1 VEEKIRDIP
10 DLPDFDEWIANYK
23 PPVVNYLA
31 AFDQE
36 TGKVLCV
43 GPDYSIDKERFKKT
57 ISIDSDTA
65 LAIIEGEIKMNKC
78 FVDVQSGSLEITEV
92 QNLFKID
99 DVLHRIVNIKWAE
112 IDEPDVIVSRK
123 GDTFTVQLSEKYGGT
138 YKLNSDTPIAT
149 RKIFWDGETILNFDI
164 CDYNDPHTS
173 YYTASVRLEDLVG
186 KSFNFTCDSPDDASV
201 FTRRLFKNYVF
212 EEL

>member
-1 VEEKIRDIP
+1 MEEKIKDIP
-10 DLPDFDEWIANYK
+10 DLPDFDEWIANWK
-23 PPVVNYLA
+23 PPIIKYLA
-31 AFDQE
+31 AFDPE
-36 TGKVLCV
+36 SGKVLCI
-43 GPDYSIDKERFKKT
+43 GPDYSIDKERYKST
-57 ISIDSDTA
+57 VEIDTETA
-65 LAIIEGEIKMNKC
+65 MSVIEGEIRMGSC

-99 DVLHRIVNIKWAE
+99 DVLHRIVNIRWAE

-123 GDTFTVQLSEKYGGT
+123 GDTFTIQLSEKYGGT
-138 YKLNSDTPIAT
+138 YKLTNNKPVAQ

-173 YYTASVRLEDLVG
+173 YYTASVKLEKLIGD
-186 KSFNFTCDSPDDASV
+186 SFQFECECPEDASV

-212 EEL
+212 EEV